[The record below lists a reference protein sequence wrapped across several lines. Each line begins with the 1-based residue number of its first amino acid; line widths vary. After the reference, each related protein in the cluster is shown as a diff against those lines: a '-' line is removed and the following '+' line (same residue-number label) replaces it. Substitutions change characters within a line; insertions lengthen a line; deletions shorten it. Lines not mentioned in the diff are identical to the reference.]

1 MSINTFFVDNDR
13 RIGSPWDAAMS
24 ADYANRSV
32 TVKLHPLGDTNVRLS
47 RLGETRARADYETDR
62 RPRLFR
68 CPRPIIRFLRE

>member
-1 MSINTFFVDNDR
+1 MNINTFFVDNDR
-13 RIGSPWDAAMS
+13 HRIGSPWDAATS

-32 TVKLHPLGDTNVRLS
+32 TVKLHPLGDTNVGLS

-68 CPRPIIRFLRE
+68 FP